1 MEKYSLAFTIVAEL
15 ASGFCIGFGLAG
27 LINSLRRTRVE
38 SHHSLLLYQLN
49 QQQDVIRMLA
59 RRVVEDD
66 IKIKEQRWLLE
77 GGIDED
83 RDLEDIS
90 NAKAGGDGYVEERAQ
105 ALIAACGS
113 LSLLNKG
120 DSLQRGLESL
130 GKRGLWR

>member
-15 ASGFCIGFGLAG
+15 ASGFCIGFGLSDF
-27 LINSLRRTRVE
+27 INSLRRSRIE
-38 SHHSLLLYQLN
+38 SYHLLRYQLE

-105 ALIAACGS
+105 ALISACGS

-120 DSLQRGLESL
+120 DGLKRGLESL